1 MPRAPLVSKL
11 YSLQLGQL
19 QWLLRIATKDERLTE
34 EDIKRVSVCVHDLM
48 QILMEA
54 QMKPLVKQQ
63 A

>member
-1 MPRAPLVSKL
+1 MPRAPYVSQL

-19 QWLLRIATKDERLTE
+19 QWLLRIVTKDERISE
-34 EDIKRVSVCVHDLM
+34 EDTKHVSVRVHELM

>member
-1 MPRAPLVSKL
+1 MPRAPFVSKL

-19 QWLLRIATKDERLTE
+19 QWMLRIVTLDERITQG
-34 EDIKRVSVCVHDLM
+34 DMKRVSDAVHELM
-48 QILMEA
+48 TILMEA